1 MEIIMKITVLDRN
14 TITNGDISLAELET
28 LGEVSFYDLL
38 SGEEIVKVA
47 KDADAILCNKANIDS
62 FVVNNCLNLK
72 YVGLFATG
80 YNNIDL
86 EACSVRNIVVANAPG
101 YSTNSVAQNV
111 FSFILELSGKLSQ
124 YNASVHDGDWIK
136 SKQFSYFPFPIQE
149 IYGKTLGIY
158 GFGTIGKAVAKIA
171 DAFGMKVIISTR
183 TKPKDSPYLV
193 VDKEQLFAESDFL
206 TLHCP
211 LTPETRELVNKDT
224 LSLMKP
230 TAYLINT
237 SRGGVINESELAAAL
252 NGGKIAG
259 AGLDVL
265 TLEPMKEGNPLL
277 TAKNCLIT
285 PHIAW
290 ASFEARKRLITLVA
304 DNFRA
309 FISGKSKNVVN

>member
-1 MEIIMKITVLDRN
+1 MKITVLDRN
-14 TITNGDISLAELET
+14 TITNGDISLVELET

-38 SGEEIVKVA
+38 SAKEIVEVT

-62 FVVNNCLNLK
+62 FVVNGCPNLK

-86 EACSVRNIVVANAPG
+86 EVCSAREIVVANAPG

-111 FSFILELSGKLSQ
+111 FSFILELSGKLSL
-124 YNASVHDGDWIK
+124 YNASVHDGDWVK

-183 TKPKDSPYLV
+183 TKPKDSAYLV

-211 LTPETRELVNKDT
+211 LTPETRELVNKET

-252 NGGKIAG
+252 NDGKIAG

-265 TLEPMKEGNPLL
+265 TVEPMKEGNPLL

-309 FISGKSKNVVN
+309 FINGKPKNVVN

>member
-1 MEIIMKITVLDRN
+1 MKITVLDRN
-14 TITNGDISLAELET
+14 TITNGDISLVELET

-38 SGEEIVKVA
+38 SAEEIVEVA

-62 FVVNNCLNLK
+62 FVVNGCPNLK

-86 EACSVRNIVVANAPG
+86 EACSARNIVVANAPG

-111 FSFILELSGKLSQ
+111 FSFILELSGKLSL
-124 YNASVHDGDWIK
+124 YNASVHDGDWVK

-183 TKPKDSPYLV
+183 TKPKDSAYLV

-211 LTPETRELVNKDT
+211 LTPETRELVNKET

-252 NGGKIAG
+252 NDGKIAG

-265 TLEPMKEGNPLL
+265 TVEPMKEGNPLL

-309 FISGKSKNVVN
+309 FINGKPKNVVN